1 MAGKP
6 RKEPATVSRA
16 EHPTTT
22 RRRVLSPALSKAV
35 LGIGLAAVL
44 AGCGAGQ
51 ITQTDTQLAGI
62 NGANGNA
69 GPIALRDVQLAYPP
83 NMQGVYAPGSNAT
96 LILTIVN
103 TGLTP
108 DTLVRVTSPAAT
120 SVLIND
126 SATGTV
132 ALPGNFAVASGSDP
146 DDSTITVPAS
156 ATGSVVPSP
165 LVSTS
170 ATSTPNG
177 VGPPTTGN
185 PAPSRMTIEL
195 VGLRSVNG
203 GPLRAGMTIPITFFF
218 AQAGQV
224 TIGQVPIGAPPDA
237 SVVATPGSNG

>member
-1 MAGKP
+1 M
-6 RKEPATVSRA
+6 SRA

-22 RRRVLSPALSKAV
+22 RRRVLSSALGMAV
-35 LGIGLAAVL
+35 LGVGLAAVL

-83 NMQGVYAPGSNAT
+83 NKQGVYEPGSNAT
-96 LILTIVN
+96 LIMTIVN

-120 SVLIND
+120 SVLINGV
-126 SATGTV
+126 ATGTV
-132 ALPGNFAVASGSDP
+132 ALPDNFAVSAGSDP
-146 DDSTITVPAS
+146 DDSTVTVPAS
-156 ATGSVVPSP
+156 ATGSAVPSP
-165 LVSTS
+165 LVSVSLT
-170 ATSTPNG
+170 ATNTPPPNS
-177 VGPPTTGN
+177 VGPPTTGH
-185 PAPSRMTIEL
+185 PAPNRMTIEL

>member
-1 MAGKP
+1 M
-6 RKEPATVSRA
+6 SRA

-22 RRRVLSPALSKAV
+22 RRRVLSSALTKTV

-83 NMQGVYAPGSNAT
+83 NKQGVYPPGSNAM
-96 LILTIVN
+96 LIVTVVN

-108 DTLVRVTSPAAT
+108 DTLVRVTSPAVT
-120 SVLIND
+120 SVLING

-132 ALPGNFAVASGSDP
+132 TLPDNFAVSSGSDP
-146 DDSTITVPAS
+146 DDSTVTVPAS

-165 LVSTS
+165 LVSVSVS
-170 ATSTPNG
+170 ATNTPPPNS

-185 PAPSRMTIEL
+185 LAPRRMTIEL
-195 VGLRSVNG
+195 VGFRSVDG

-224 TIGQVPIGAPPDA
+224 TIGQVPIGAPPDTA
-237 SVVATPGSNG
+237 VVTTPSSNG